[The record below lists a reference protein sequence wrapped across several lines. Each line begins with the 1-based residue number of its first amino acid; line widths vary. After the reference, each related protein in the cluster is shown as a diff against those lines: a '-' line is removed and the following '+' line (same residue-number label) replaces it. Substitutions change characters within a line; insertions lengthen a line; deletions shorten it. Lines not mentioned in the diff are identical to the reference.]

1 MSVDDPGFWVAVL
14 QIIWID
20 LLLSGDN
27 AVVIALAC
35 RQLPPNQRVWGIAVG
50 TLVAIGLRIVFTGM
64 VTTLMTMPY
73 LKLIGGLLL
82 IWIAIKLLAG
92 EEESDDEN
100 IKPVANLWHAV
111 RIIVIADAVMS
122 LDNVIAIAMAAHGNY
137 ALLMFGLAVSIP
149 LIMAGSA
156 LVISLLERFPII
168 VWGGAALLGWI
179 AGEIMARD
187 PLISGHLD
195 PAAAHTASMV
205 GAVLG
210 ALFVVGVGLI
220 RKHWRSAP
228 DQA

>member
-73 LKLIGGLLL
+73 LKLIGGVLL

-168 VWGGAALLGWI
+168 VWAGAALLGWI